1 MGTKYRYRNG
11 DVVSG
16 WLLVDALRE
25 AVRSKVVL
33 AGSHI
38 QQAGSE
44 SWVLASTVPGLIAAE
59 PAVDAAAS
67 NGDGSASRAEQR
79 AGQRPPETIHHLL
92 HRSIRTT
99 VQMCAHDSGHKNPL
113 TGMIIGLTADGF
125 MIEFA
130 DPAAIA
136 YFPLTRI
143 RAVTISARFPVN
155 GSPRGGEGLLID
167 VDSLPDISALATS
180 E

>member
-1 MGTKYRYRNG
+1 
-11 DVVSG
+11 
-16 WLLVDALRE
+16 
-25 AVRSKVVL
+25 
-33 AGSHI
+33 
-38 QQAGSE
+38 
-44 SWVLASTVPGLIAAE
+44 
-59 PAVDAAAS
+59 
-67 NGDGSASRAEQR
+67 
-79 AGQRPPETIHHLL
+79 
-92 HRSIRTT
+92 
-99 VQMCAHDSGHKNPL
+99 
-113 TGMIIGLTADGF
+113 